1 MGIFEGIGISCCAL
15 IIYWLP
21 PFLLTFI
28 AGVDDC
34 DDMAFWTAIF
44 GCIFFVAVVLLWA
57 SGEPFPCTARANG

>member
-34 DDMAFWTAIF
+34 DDMAFWAAFF
-44 GCIFFVAVVLLWA
+44 GCIFFVAVILLWA
-57 SGEPFPCTARANG
+57 SGEPFPIK